1 MDLQPITLDSIAPHR
16 PLVIAG
22 PCSAENEDQ
31 MLETARQLK
40 QCGIKIM
47 RAGIWKPR
55 TKPGGFEGVGTAGIP
70 WMRKVKEE
78 TGLYTATEV
87 ATPAHVHEAIKG
99 GIDVLWIGARTMV
112 NPFAVQE
119 LAEALRETTMPVL
132 VKNPVNPDLEL
143 WIGGIERLY
152 RCGIKKLAAI
162 HRGFSTY
169 EKTAYRN
176 EPFWQVPIE
185 LRRRIPNLPIFCDP
199 SHISGN
205 RELIAPL
212 CQQAMDLG
220 FDGLMIEA
228 HCCPEKAFSDVSQQV
243 APEQLNTILSNLI
256 IRDKFDTTAEL
267 SEWRRQIDQI
277 DEQLIDLL
285 SKRMKISSDIGRY
298 KKKTGMPILQPA
310 RYTEI
315 LSNRARLSETLDL
328 NSQFI
333 QEILKSVHEESVRR
347 QMVIMEESD

>member
-1 MDLQPITLDSIAPHR
+1 MDLQPILLPGIDPKR
-16 PLVIAG
+16 PLVISG
-22 PCSAENEDQ
+22 PCSAENEEQ
-31 MLETARQLK
+31 MLETARQLAK
-40 QCGIKIM
+40 YGIKIM

-70 WMRKVKEE
+70 WLRKVKEE

-87 ATPAHVHEAIKG
+87 ATAAHVFEAIKG
-99 GIDVLWIGARTMV
+99 GIDILWLGARTVV

-119 LAEALRETTMPVL
+119 IAEALQGTTLPVL

-152 RCGIKKLAAI
+152 RCGIRKLAAV

-169 EKTAYRN
+169 EKTKYRN

-220 FDGLMIEA
+220 FDGLLVES
-228 HCCPEKAFSDVSQQV
+228 HYRPEKALSDAAQQIT
-243 APEQLNTILSNLI
+243 PEQLHSIISNLV
-256 IRDKFDTTAEL
+256 IRDENKTTAEL
-267 SEWRRQIDQI
+267 SEWRSRIDRI

-285 SKRMKISSDIGRY
+285 SQRMQISNEIGKY
-298 KKKTGMPILQPA
+298 KKKNGMPILQPA

-315 LSNRARLSETLDL
+315 LTNHSNLGKTLEL
-328 NSQFI
+328 NPQFV
-333 QEILKSVHEESVRR
+333 QEILKAVHEESVRC
-347 QMVIMEESD
+347 QMKIMDGN